1 MLQSVGLIRS
11 TLYYRTCFVLNNNKK
26 MRKEHNTYKI
36 SSLNPPKMLK
46 VGEVKYKYIHYY
58 EKISKDYEMGK
69 SVIKCIHPKL
79 T

>member
-1 MLQSVGLIRS
+1 
-11 TLYYRTCFVLNNNKK
+11 